1 MNVNVI
7 AKRLL
12 PDFESRLR
20 VRRLLS
26 FPRDAVESLLGL
38 RDPLVP
44 PHGLWFIGGE
54 QNHEKVTEEFFQYF
68 VDMGGLQS
76 TSRVLD
82 VGCGLGVM
90 GARLTRF
97 LTPPGSYCGIDIV
110 KVGVN
115 WAQRAIASRHPNFS
129 FVHVDVFN
137 KHYNPTG
144 TISPAEFRF
153 PYPDEEFDFVFLK
166 SVLTHL
172 LPEAIRQYLQEIRRV
187 LKPSGRCLVSVF
199 LLNSDSIA
207 LIDAGQSSVP
217 LRKEIE
223 NYRVIDAKFP
233 ETAVGIPERE
243 FLSWCAHIGLRATM
257 PIQYGA
263 WCGRSAFLSY
273 QDIVLLAPDL

>member
-1 MNVNVI
+1 
-7 AKRLL
+7 
-12 PDFESRLR
+12 
-20 VRRLLS
+20 
-26 FPRDAVESLLGL
+26 
-38 RDPLVP
+38 
-44 PHGLWFIGGE
+44 
-54 QNHEKVTEEFFQYF
+54 
-68 VDMGGLQS
+68 
-76 TSRVLD
+76 
-82 VGCGLGVM
+82 
-90 GARLTRF
+90 
-97 LTPPGSYCGIDIV
+97 V

-144 TISPAEFRF
+144 TVSPAEFRF

-172 LPEAIRQYLQEIRRV
+172 LPDAIRQYLQEIRRV

-207 LIDAGQSSVP
+207 LIEAGQSSVR

-243 FLSWCAHIGLRATM
+243 FLSWCAHVGLRAAM

-273 QDIVLLAPDL
+273 QDIILLAPDS